1 MIKSLQGKQ
10 QGDMLSQVLIL
21 LEIYHKSKSIDVEG
35 EFFCTNNKLVLLEIY
50 GKSNSLRWVRTR
62 F

>member
-1 MIKSLQGKQ
+1 MLLQA
-10 QGDMLSQVLIL
+10 LIL

-35 EFFCTNNKLVLLEIY
+35 ETFCTNKLVLLEIY
-50 GKSNSLRWVRTR
+50 GKSNLLRWVRTR